1 MSMVK
6 LAYVEKE
13 SIIKSEVFYLKI
25 AYKLMKNLLSEL
37 SSVLHPLANNLEC
50 LNKGG
55 YHWAGR
61 C

>member
-25 AYKLMKNLLSEL
+25 AYKLMKILLSEL
-37 SSVLHPLANNLEC
+37 SSVFTH
-50 LNKGG
+50 
-55 YHWAGR
+55 
-61 C
+61 

>member
-1 MSMVK
+1 MVK

-37 SSVLHPLANNLEC
+37 SSVLHPLGNNLEC